1 MNLQENIQR
10 IREVMGVEKKSINE
24 QSWDDA
30 VDVIAGALD
39 GVPGIGNLLSM
50 GIDLGHVISY
60 LYRYSD
66 TTNES
71 EKIEYGLLGLIT
83 LGMAFV
89 PAAGNASNILYRQ
102 GIKSLLSTTPDVI
115 LKWAMKHGIIN
126 PRLLLGKGIWKYS
139 LLLLFV
145 RVFKDEASEV
155 MTDIINTLN
164 DIRNGVKDYTYLPGV
179 STLISSTTEL
189 TNLLKELKPHVK
201 TAQDIVDKC
210 PNLDCFNS

>member
-1 MNLQENIQR
+1 MNLQEDINR
-10 IREVMGVEKKSINE
+10 IREVMGFEKKSINE

-30 VDVIAGALD
+30 VDVLAGVLD

-60 LYRYSD
+60 LYRFAD

-126 PRLLLGKGIWKYS
+126 PKLLLGKVMWKYS
-139 LLLLFV
+139 VLLLVV

-179 STLISSTTEL
+179 STLITSTTEL
-189 TNLLKELKPHVK
+189 TNLLNELKPHVK
-201 TAQDIVDKC
+201 TAQDIVAKC